1 MPTLDP
7 TDRQL
12 LALLRTDAREPV
24 SSLARKLDLAR
35 STVQVLIARLERTG
49 VIAGYTIRSGEDFA
63 ERQILAHVMIAVDP
77 KMAASVTADLKKMPE
92 VRSLAAISG
101 TFDMMAELAAET
113 TAKIDAVLDA
123 IGHLKGV
130 QKTMSSIVLS
140 VKFER

>member
-1 MPTLDP
+1 MADLDQ
-7 TDRQL
+7 TDRKL
-12 LALLRTDAREPV
+12 LALLRADAREPV
-24 SSLARKLDLAR
+24 SSLARKLALAR
-35 STVQVLIARLERTG
+35 STVQERIDRLERSG
-49 VIAGYTIRSGEDFA
+49 VISGYTIRSSDEFA
-63 ERQILAHVMIAVDP
+63 ERQIAAHVMISVDP
-77 KMAASVTADLKKMPE
+77 KLAASLTADLKKMPE

-101 TFDMMAELAAET
+101 TFDMMAEVAAET

>member
-35 STVQVLIARLERTG
+35 STVQERIARLERTG
-49 VIAGYTIRSGEDFA
+49 VIAGYTVRTGEDFA

>member
-1 MPTLDP
+1 MAQLDK
-7 TDRQL
+7 TDRGL
-12 LALLRTDAREPV
+12 LAHLRADARESV

-35 STVQVLIARLERTG
+35 STVQERIARLERTG

-63 ERQILAHVMIAVDP
+63 GRQIAAHVMISIDP
-77 KMAASVTADLKKMPE
+77 KHAASLTADLKKMPE
-92 VRSLAAISG
+92 VRALSAISG
-101 TFDMMAELAAET
+101 AFDMMAEVAAET

>member
-1 MPTLDP
+1 MTPLAD
-7 TDRQL
+7 TDRKL
-12 LALLRTDAREPV
+12 LNLLRADARESV

-35 STVQVLIARLERTG
+35 STVQERIARLERTG
-49 VIAGYTIRSGEDFA
+49 IIAGYTIRSGEDFA
-63 ERQILAHVMIAVDP
+63 ERQIAAHVMISVDP

-101 TFDMMAELAAET
+101 TFDMMAEVAAET
-113 TAKIDAVLDA
+113 TAKIDAILDA
-123 IGHLKGV
+123 IGRLKGV

>member
-1 MPTLDP
+1 MAQLDK
-7 TDRQL
+7 TDRDL
-12 LALLRTDAREPV
+12 LAHLRADARESV

-35 STVQVLIARLERTG
+35 STVQERIARLERTG
-49 VIAGYTIRSGEDFA
+49 VIAGYTIRSGEEFA
-63 ERQILAHVMIAVDP
+63 ERQIAAHVMISVDP
-77 KMAASVTADLKKMPE
+77 KLATSLTADLKKMPD
-92 VRSLAAISG
+92 VRALAAISG
-101 TFDMMAELAAET
+101 TFDMMAEVAAET

>member
-1 MPTLDP
+1 MTTLAD
-7 TDRQL
+7 TDRKL
-12 LALLRTDAREPV
+12 LNLLRADARESV

-35 STVQVLIARLERTG
+35 STVQERIARLERTG
-49 VIAGYTIRSGEDFA
+49 IIAGYTIRSGEDFA
-63 ERQILAHVMIAVDP
+63 ERQIAAHVMISVDP

-101 TFDMMAELAAET
+101 TFDMMAEVAAET
-113 TAKIDAVLDA
+113 TAKIDGILDA
-123 IGHLKGV
+123 IGRLKGV

>member
-35 STVQVLIARLERTG
+35 STVQERIARLERTG